1 MTVIGAKAVRNT
13 FFKDD
18 DEAAQYNQ
26 KNNYT
31 RAQDGVVER
40 LTANPRLLE
49 QYNEK
54 YIEKKLVHN
63 NVLRRHGSNKQIQ
76 RTRSQEIARRAST
89 RTEKD
94 THGAR
99 AEYIDSKMVGA

>member
-1 MTVIGAKAVRNT
+1 MTVIGAKAVRNS
-13 FFKDD
+13 FFKDE
-18 DEAAQYNQ
+18 DEVFQYNQ

-54 YIEKKLVHN
+54 YIEKKLERN
-63 NVLRRHGSNKQIQ
+63 SVLRRHGSEKQIQ
-76 RTRSQEIARRAST
+76 RTRSQELQRRAST
-89 RTEKD
+89 KTEKE

-99 AEYIDSKMVGA
+99 AEYIAEK